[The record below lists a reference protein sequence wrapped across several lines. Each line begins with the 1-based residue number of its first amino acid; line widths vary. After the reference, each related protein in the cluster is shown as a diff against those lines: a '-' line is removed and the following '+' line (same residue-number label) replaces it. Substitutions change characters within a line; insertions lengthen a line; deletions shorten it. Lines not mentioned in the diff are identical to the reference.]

1 MDCSGVL
8 TREHILS
15 KTILRQLDGIV
26 LGGMPW
32 QQTGTSAQVGINAA
46 TAKILCAYHNNSMS
60 KLDDAAGRFFKRLQW
75 IYAQTDVQHAPAS
88 KPTATIF
95 SGETLERWMLKTLLG
110 AFYGK
115 HAAKRGQPALGTSEL
130 NLDHAQ
136 RALLNN
142 CWEPEAGLYIHAQ
155 SSAVISAQ
163 RGVAMA
169 PLYHKTTDNVVGLQL
184 NFAGLDF
191 SVAFDASQ
199 LGRRDDLAGWSHR
212 PSELRFQIHGREH
225 VLFLTWPHGTEEQT
239 IRFTYTG
246 SDQHWLNGQM
256 APAS

>member
-1 MDCSGVL
+1 MVAPNELIVATPDLSPRDPPSGIARKGCYLSKTMDCSGVL

-32 QQTGTSAQVGINAA
+32 QQTGTSAQVGINTA

-110 AFYGK
+110 LFMENMRPN
-115 HAAKRGQPALGTSEL
+115 AASLRS
-130 NLDHAQ
+130 
-136 RALLNN
+136 
-142 CWEPEAGLYIHAQ
+142 GL
-155 SSAVISAQ
+155 V
-163 RGVAMA
+163 
-169 PLYHKTTDNVVGLQL
+169 N
-184 NFAGLDF
+184 
-191 SVAFDASQ
+191 
-199 LGRRDDLAGWSHR
+199 
-212 PSELRFQIHGREH
+212 
-225 VLFLTWPHGTEEQT
+225 
-239 IRFTYTG
+239 
-246 SDQHWLNGQM
+246 
-256 APAS
+256 